1 VTPGR
6 DNWYRRDQKA
16 GKWVLSV
23 HVQPNAH
30 ATAVAGVHDGA
41 LRIRLA
47 APAMDG
53 KANAALVAF
62 LSQRLGL
69 ARSFIAIRR
78 GPRSRRKQVEL
89 LAGADFLPELVR
101 RLARDG
107 GSSPEC

>member
-1 VTPGR
+1 VTSESES
-6 DNWYRRDQKA
+6 WHRRDQKT

-23 HVQPNAH
+23 HVQPNARE
-30 ATAVAGVHDGA
+30 TAVAGVQGGA

-47 APAMDG
+47 APATDG

-62 LSQRLGL
+62 LSERLGL
-69 ARSFIAIRR
+69 ARSLIAIRW
-78 GPRSRRKQVEL
+78 GPRSRRKQVEF